1 MTSTAIRPFH
11 VDVPQAEL
19 DDLRDRLARTRWP
32 DDYEG
37 VGWDYGTDLA
47 TMKELTTYWRD
58 GYDWRRQEAYLNSF
72 PHYTAGLDG
81 EELTFIHVRGTGPD
95 PIPLLLLHG
104 WPDSVCR
111 YLKLI
116 PLLTD
121 PASHGGDPGICFDVV
136 VPWLIGRY
144 RGGSRAPRS
153 GLFRHIAEQLWTLMT
168 RELGYQRFGA
178 AGGDGGSVLAQLLG
192 VHHPDSVLGA
202 HLTDLGFTIAFA
214 QFPDLSEAEQ
224 RYFAE
229 LQGWSLQEGAYAM
242 VQGTKPQT
250 LAFGLSDSPVGFAAW
265 IIEKFCTWSDCDGRL
280 ENLYTKDE
288 LLTNVMLY
296 WLNGPPPGRSATARS
311 SPPPRWPPTSRSACR
326 VRWPCRPRTWG
337 RSCPGSWPSVTSPTC
352 AATPCCH
359 TAGTSRRWNIR
370 TSWRRTCGPSS
381 PTCRVAD
388 PAPRRATINR
398 AAATRRRRPRANR
411 AGGSEVGPQF
421 LTWHGGS
428 GFVLGSRFG
437 IGGGGSGPMH
447 SPGAVAWA
455 CGLMLPR
462 GSWAGELDWA
472 ASPNDAAALR
482 LVGAILAD
490 MRDEWQSGERHDLS
504 EGPWPNANQPGD
516 TGGIAAN
523 DSGE

>member
-1 MTSTAIRPFH
+1 MTSTAIRPFR

-37 VGWDYGTDLA
+37 VGWDYGADLA
-47 TMKELTTYWRD
+47 TMKELATYWRD

-72 PHYTAGLDG
+72 PHFTAELDG
-81 EELTFIHVRGTGPD
+81 EELTFLHVRGAGPD

-178 AGGDGGSVLAQLLG
+178 AGGDGGSVIAQLLG
-192 VHHPDSVLGA
+192 VHHPDSVLGV

-224 RYFAE
+224 RYFGE
-229 LQGWSLQEGAYAM
+229 LQSWSMQEGAYAM

-250 LAFGLSDSPVGFAAW
+250 LAFGLNDSPVGFAAW
-265 IIEKFCTWSDCDGRL
+265 IIEKFRTWSDCDGRL
-280 ENLYTKDE
+280 ENIYTKDE
-288 LLTNVMLY
+288 LLANVMLY
-296 WLNGPPPGRSATARS
+296 WLNGPTARS
-311 SPPPRWPPTSRSACR
+311 VSYREEF
-326 VRWPCRPRTWG
+326 
-337 RSCPGSWPSVTSPTC
+337 TSPSL
-352 AATPCCH
+352 APNQQVGVPSALAVPPKDL
-359 TAGTSRRWNIR
+359 
-370 TSWRRTCGPSS
+370 GPIM
-381 PTCRVAD
+381 PRELAERNLTDLCRYTLL
-388 PAPRRATINR
+388 P
-398 AAATRRRRPRANR
+398 
-411 AGGSEVGPQF
+411 
-421 LTWHGGS
+421 HGGH
-428 GFVLGSRFG
+428 FAAMEYPDV
-437 IGGGGSGPMH
+437 
-447 SPGAVAWA
+447 VAQDVRA
-455 CGLMLPR
+455 FFADLPR
-462 GSWAGELDWA
+462 G
-472 ASPNDAAALR
+472 
-482 LVGAILAD
+482 
-490 MRDEWQSGERHDLS
+490 
-504 EGPWPNANQPGD
+504 
-516 TGGIAAN
+516 
-523 DSGE
+523 

>member
-1 MTSTAIRPFH
+1 MTSTAIRPFR

-47 TMKELTTYWRD
+47 TMKELATYWRD

-72 PHYTAGLDG
+72 PHYTAELDS

-121 PASHGGDPGICFDVV
+121 PASHGGDPGICFEVV

-178 AGGDGGSVLAQLLG
+178 AGGDGGSVIAQLLG
-192 VHHPDSVLGA
+192 VHHPDSVLGV

-224 RYFAE
+224 RYFGE
-229 LQGWSLQEGAYAM
+229 LQGWSMQEGAYAM

-250 LAFGLSDSPVGFAAW
+250 LAFGLNDSPVGFAAW
-265 IIEKFCTWSDCDGRL
+265 IIEKFRTWSDCDGRL
-280 ENLYTKDE
+280 ENVYTKDE

-296 WLNGPPPGRSATARS
+296 WLTGPTARS
-311 SPPPRWPPTSRSACR
+311 VSYREEF
-326 VRWPCRPRTWG
+326 
-337 RSCPGSWPSVTSPTC
+337 TSPSLAPNQQVGVPSALAVPPKDLGPIMPRELAERNLTDL
-352 AATPCCH
+352 
-359 TAGTSRRWNIR
+359 RRY
-370 TSWRRTCGPSS
+370 TVLP
-381 PTCRVAD
+381 
-388 PAPRRATINR
+388 
-398 AAATRRRRPRANR
+398 
-411 AGGSEVGPQF
+411 
-421 LTWHGGS
+421 HGGH
-428 GFVLGSRFG
+428 FAAMEYPDV
-437 IGGGGSGPMH
+437 
-447 SPGAVAWA
+447 VAQDVRA
-455 CGLMLPR
+455 FFADLPR
-462 GSWAGELDWA
+462 G
-472 ASPNDAAALR
+472 
-482 LVGAILAD
+482 
-490 MRDEWQSGERHDLS
+490 
-504 EGPWPNANQPGD
+504 
-516 TGGIAAN
+516 
-523 DSGE
+523 

>member
-1 MTSTAIRPFH
+1 MTSTAIRPFR

-19 DDLRDRLARTRWP
+19 DDLQDRLARTRWP

-47 TMKELTTYWRD
+47 TMKELATYWCD

-72 PHYTAGLDG
+72 PHFTAELDG
-81 EELTFIHVRGTGPD
+81 ETMTFIHVRGTGPD

-153 GLFRHIAEQLWTLMT
+153 GLFRRIAEQLWTLMT

-178 AGGDGGSVLAQLLG
+178 AGGDGGSVIAQLLG
-192 VHHPDSVLGA
+192 VHHPDSVLGV

-224 RYFAE
+224 HYFGE
-229 LQGWSLQEGAYAM
+229 LQGWSMQEGAYAM

-250 LAFGLSDSPVGFAAW
+250 LAFGLNDSPVGFAAW
-265 IIEKFCTWSDCDGRL
+265 IIEKFRTWSDCDGRL
-280 ENLYTKDE
+280 ENVYTKDE

-296 WLNGPPPGRSATARS
+296 WLNGPTARS
-311 SPPPRWPPTSRSACR
+311 VSYREEF
-326 VRWPCRPRTWG
+326 
-337 RSCPGSWPSVTSPTC
+337 TSPSLAPNQQVGVPSALAVPPKDLGPIMPRELAERNLTDL
-352 AATPCCH
+352 
-359 TAGTSRRWNIR
+359 RRY
-370 TSWRRTCGPSS
+370 TVLP
-381 PTCRVAD
+381 
-388 PAPRRATINR
+388 
-398 AAATRRRRPRANR
+398 
-411 AGGSEVGPQF
+411 
-421 LTWHGGS
+421 HGGH
-428 GFVLGSRFG
+428 FAAMEYPDV
-437 IGGGGSGPMH
+437 
-447 SPGAVAWA
+447 VAQDVRA
-455 CGLMLPR
+455 FFADLPR
-462 GSWAGELDWA
+462 G
-472 ASPNDAAALR
+472 
-482 LVGAILAD
+482 
-490 MRDEWQSGERHDLS
+490 
-504 EGPWPNANQPGD
+504 
-516 TGGIAAN
+516 
-523 DSGE
+523 

>member
-1 MTSTAIRPFH
+1 MTSTAIRPFR

-19 DDLRDRLARTRWP
+19 DDLQDRLARTRWP

-47 TMKELTTYWRD
+47 TMKELATYWRD

-72 PHYTAGLDG
+72 PHFTTELDG
-81 EELTFIHVRGTGPD
+81 EELTFIHVRGTDPD

-178 AGGDGGSVLAQLLG
+178 AGGDGGSVIAQLLG
-192 VHHPDSVLGA
+192 VHHPDSVLGV

-229 LQGWSLQEGAYAM
+229 LQGWSMQEGAYAM
-242 VQGTKPQT
+242 VQGTRPQT
-250 LAFGLSDSPVGFAAW
+250 LAFGLNDSPVGFAAW
-265 IIEKFCTWSDCDGRL
+265 IIEKFRTWSDCDGRL
-280 ENLYTKDE
+280 ENVYTKDE
-288 LLTNVMLY
+288 LLTNIMLY
-296 WLNGPPPGRSATARS
+296 WLNGPTARS
-311 SPPPRWPPTSRSACR
+311 VSYREEF
-326 VRWPCRPRTWG
+326 
-337 RSCPGSWPSVTSPTC
+337 TSPSLAPNQQVGVPSALAVPPKDLGPIMPRELAERNLTDL
-352 AATPCCH
+352 
-359 TAGTSRRWNIR
+359 RRYIVL
-370 TSWRRTCGPSS
+370 P
-381 PTCRVAD
+381 
-388 PAPRRATINR
+388 
-398 AAATRRRRPRANR
+398 
-411 AGGSEVGPQF
+411 
-421 LTWHGGS
+421 HGGH
-428 GFVLGSRFG
+428 FAAMEYPDV
-437 IGGGGSGPMH
+437 
-447 SPGAVAWA
+447 VAQDVRA
-455 CGLMLPR
+455 FFADLPR
-462 GSWAGELDWA
+462 G
-472 ASPNDAAALR
+472 
-482 LVGAILAD
+482 
-490 MRDEWQSGERHDLS
+490 
-504 EGPWPNANQPGD
+504 
-516 TGGIAAN
+516 
-523 DSGE
+523 

>member
-1 MTSTAIRPFH
+1 MTSTAIRPFR

-19 DDLRDRLARTRWP
+19 DDLQDRLARTRWP

-47 TMKELTTYWRD
+47 TMKELATYWRD

-72 PHYTAGLDG
+72 PHYTAELDG

-121 PASHGGDPGICFDVV
+121 PASHGGDPGICFDVA

-178 AGGDGGSVLAQLLG
+178 AGGDGGSVIAQLLG
-192 VHHPDSVLGA
+192 VHHPDSVLGV

-229 LQGWSLQEGAYAM
+229 LQGWSMHEGAYAM

-250 LAFGLSDSPVGFAAW
+250 LAFGLNDSPVGFAAW
-265 IIEKFCTWSDCDGRL
+265 IIEKFRTWSDCDGRL
-280 ENLYTKDE
+280 ENVYTKDE

-296 WLNGPPPGRSATARS
+296 WLNGPTARS
-311 SPPPRWPPTSRSACR
+311 VSYREEF
-326 VRWPCRPRTWG
+326 
-337 RSCPGSWPSVTSPTC
+337 TSPSLAPNQQVGVPSALAVPPKDLGPIMPRELAERNLTDL
-352 AATPCCH
+352 
-359 TAGTSRRWNIR
+359 RRY
-370 TSWRRTCGPSS
+370 TVLP
-381 PTCRVAD
+381 
-388 PAPRRATINR
+388 
-398 AAATRRRRPRANR
+398 
-411 AGGSEVGPQF
+411 
-421 LTWHGGS
+421 HGGHFAAMEYPDVVAQDVRAF
-428 GFVLGSRFG
+428 FVD
-437 IGGGGSGPMH
+437 
-447 SPGAVAWA
+447 
-455 CGLMLPR
+455 LPR
-462 GSWAGELDWA
+462 G
-472 ASPNDAAALR
+472 
-482 LVGAILAD
+482 
-490 MRDEWQSGERHDLS
+490 
-504 EGPWPNANQPGD
+504 
-516 TGGIAAN
+516 
-523 DSGE
+523 

>member
-1 MTSTAIRPFH
+1 MTSTAIRPFR

-19 DDLRDRLARTRWP
+19 DDLQDRLARTRWP

-47 TMKELTTYWRD
+47 TMKELATYWRD

-72 PHYTAGLDG
+72 PHFTTELDG
-81 EELTFIHVRGTGPD
+81 EELTFIHVRGTNPE

-121 PASHGGDPGICFDVV
+121 PASHGGDPGICFEVV

-178 AGGDGGSVLAQLLG
+178 AGGDGGSVIAQLLG
-192 VHHPDSVLGA
+192 VHHPDSVLGV

-224 RYFAE
+224 RYFGE
-229 LQGWSLQEGAYAM
+229 LQGWSMQEGAYAM

-250 LAFGLSDSPVGFAAW
+250 LAFGLNDSPVGFAAW
-265 IIEKFCTWSDCDGRL
+265 IIEKFRTWSDCDGRL
-280 ENLYTKDE
+280 ENVYTKDE

-296 WLNGPPPGRSATARS
+296 WLNGPTARS
-311 SPPPRWPPTSRSACR
+311 VSYREEF
-326 VRWPCRPRTWG
+326 
-337 RSCPGSWPSVTSPTC
+337 TSPSLAPNQQVAVPSALAVPPKDLGPIMPRELAERNLTNL
-352 AATPCCH
+352 
-359 TAGTSRRWNIR
+359 RRY
-370 TSWRRTCGPSS
+370 TVLS
-381 PTCRVAD
+381 
-388 PAPRRATINR
+388 
-398 AAATRRRRPRANR
+398 
-411 AGGSEVGPQF
+411 
-421 LTWHGGS
+421 HGGH
-428 GFVLGSRFG
+428 FAAMEYPDV
-437 IGGGGSGPMH
+437 
-447 SPGAVAWA
+447 VAQDVRA
-455 CGLMLPR
+455 FFTDLPH
-462 GSWAGELDWA
+462 G
-472 ASPNDAAALR
+472 
-482 LVGAILAD
+482 
-490 MRDEWQSGERHDLS
+490 
-504 EGPWPNANQPGD
+504 
-516 TGGIAAN
+516 
-523 DSGE
+523 

>member
-1 MTSTAIRPFH
+1 MTSTAIRPFR

-37 VGWDYGTDLA
+37 VSWDYGTDLA

-72 PHYTAGLDG
+72 PHYTAELNG

-178 AGGDGGSVLAQLLG
+178 AGGDGGSVLAQLVG
-192 VHHPDSVLGA
+192 VHHPDSVLGV

-224 RYFAE
+224 RYLGE
-229 LQGWSLQEGAYAM
+229 LQGWSMQEGAYAM

-250 LAFGLSDSPVGFAAW
+250 LAFGLNDSPVGFAAW
-265 IIEKFCTWSDCDGRL
+265 IIEKFRTWSDCDGRL
-280 ENLYTKDE
+280 ENVYTKDE

-296 WLNGPPPGRSATARS
+296 WLNGPTARS
-311 SPPPRWPPTSRSACR
+311 VSYREEFTAPSLAPNQQVGVPSALAVPPKDLGPIMPRELAERNLTNL
-326 VRWPCRPRTWG
+326 
-337 RSCPGSWPSVTSPTC
+337 
-352 AATPCCH
+352 
-359 TAGTSRRWNIR
+359 RRY
-370 TSWRRTCGPSS
+370 TVLP
-381 PTCRVAD
+381 
-388 PAPRRATINR
+388 
-398 AAATRRRRPRANR
+398 
-411 AGGSEVGPQF
+411 
-421 LTWHGGS
+421 HGGH
-428 GFVLGSRFG
+428 FAAMEYPDV
-437 IGGGGSGPMH
+437 
-447 SPGAVAWA
+447 VAQDVRA
-455 CGLMLPR
+455 FFADLPR
-462 GSWAGELDWA
+462 G
-472 ASPNDAAALR
+472 
-482 LVGAILAD
+482 
-490 MRDEWQSGERHDLS
+490 
-504 EGPWPNANQPGD
+504 
-516 TGGIAAN
+516 
-523 DSGE
+523 

>member
-1 MTSTAIRPFH
+1 MTSTALRPFR

-47 TMKELTTYWRD
+47 TMKELATYWRD

-72 PHYTAGLDG
+72 PHFTAELDG

-178 AGGDGGSVLAQLLG
+178 AGGDGGSVIAQLLG
-192 VHHPDSVLGA
+192 VHHPDSVLGV
-202 HLTDLGFTIAFA
+202 HLTDLGFMISFA
-214 QFPDLSEAEQ
+214 RFPDLSEAEQ
-224 RYFAE
+224 RYFGE
-229 LQGWSLQEGAYAM
+229 LQGWSMQEGAYAM

-250 LAFGLSDSPVGFAAW
+250 LAFGLNDSPVGFAAW
-265 IIEKFCTWSDCDGRL
+265 IIEKFRTWSDCDGRL
-280 ENLYTKDE
+280 ENVYTKDE

-296 WLNGPPPGRSATARS
+296 WLNGPTARS
-311 SPPPRWPPTSRSACR
+311 VSYREEF
-326 VRWPCRPRTWG
+326 
-337 RSCPGSWPSVTSPTC
+337 TSPSLAPNQQVGVPSALAVPPKDLGPTMPREL
-352 AATPCCH
+352 AERNLTDL
-359 TAGTSRRWNIR
+359 RRY
-370 TSWRRTCGPSS
+370 TVLP
-381 PTCRVAD
+381 
-388 PAPRRATINR
+388 
-398 AAATRRRRPRANR
+398 
-411 AGGSEVGPQF
+411 
-421 LTWHGGS
+421 HGGH
-428 GFVLGSRFG
+428 FAAMEYPDV
-437 IGGGGSGPMH
+437 
-447 SPGAVAWA
+447 VARDVRA
-455 CGLMLPR
+455 FFADLPH
-462 GSWAGELDWA
+462 G
-472 ASPNDAAALR
+472 
-482 LVGAILAD
+482 
-490 MRDEWQSGERHDLS
+490 
-504 EGPWPNANQPGD
+504 
-516 TGGIAAN
+516 
-523 DSGE
+523 

>member
-1 MTSTAIRPFH
+1 MTSTAIRPFR

-19 DDLRDRLARTRWP
+19 DDLQDRLARTRWP

-47 TMKELTTYWRD
+47 TMKELATYWRD

-72 PHYTAGLDG
+72 PHYTAELDG

-121 PASHGGDPGICFDVV
+121 PASHGGDPGICFDVA

-178 AGGDGGSVLAQLLG
+178 AGGDGGSVIAQLLG
-192 VHHPDSVLGA
+192 AHHPDSVLGV

-224 RYFAE
+224 RYFGE
-229 LQGWSLQEGAYAM
+229 LQGWSMQEGAYAM

-250 LAFGLSDSPVGFAAW
+250 LAFGLNDSPVGFAAW
-265 IIEKFCTWSDCDGRL
+265 IIEKFRTWSDCDGRL
-280 ENLYTKDE
+280 ENVYTNDE
-288 LLTNVMLY
+288 LVTNVMLY
-296 WLNGPPPGRSATARS
+296 WLNGPTARS
-311 SPPPRWPPTSRSACR
+311 VSYREEF
-326 VRWPCRPRTWG
+326 
-337 RSCPGSWPSVTSPTC
+337 TSPSLAPNQQVGVPSALAVPPKDLGPIMPRELAERNLTDL
-352 AATPCCH
+352 
-359 TAGTSRRWNIR
+359 RRY
-370 TSWRRTCGPSS
+370 TVLP
-381 PTCRVAD
+381 
-388 PAPRRATINR
+388 
-398 AAATRRRRPRANR
+398 
-411 AGGSEVGPQF
+411 
-421 LTWHGGS
+421 HGGH
-428 GFVLGSRFG
+428 FAAMEYPDV
-437 IGGGGSGPMH
+437 
-447 SPGAVAWA
+447 VAQDVRA
-455 CGLMLPR
+455 FFADLPR
-462 GSWAGELDWA
+462 G
-472 ASPNDAAALR
+472 
-482 LVGAILAD
+482 
-490 MRDEWQSGERHDLS
+490 
-504 EGPWPNANQPGD
+504 
-516 TGGIAAN
+516 
-523 DSGE
+523 

>member
-1 MTSTAIRPFH
+1 MTSTAIRPFR

-37 VGWDYGTDLA
+37 VGWDYGADLA
-47 TMKELTTYWRD
+47 TMKELATYWRD

-72 PHYTAGLDG
+72 PHFTAELDG
-81 EELTFIHVRGTGPD
+81 EELTFLHVRGAGPD

-153 GLFRHIAEQLWTLMT
+153 GLFRHTAEQLWTLMT

-178 AGGDGGSVLAQLLG
+178 AGGDGGSVIAQLLG
-192 VHHPDSVLGA
+192 VHHPDSVLGV

-224 RYFAE
+224 RYFGE
-229 LQGWSLQEGAYAM
+229 LQSWSMQEGAYAM

-250 LAFGLSDSPVGFAAW
+250 LAFGLNDSPVGFAAW
-265 IIEKFCTWSDCDGRL
+265 IIEKFRTWSDCDGRL
-280 ENLYTKDE
+280 ENIYTKDE

-296 WLNGPPPGRSATARS
+296 WLNGPTARS
-311 SPPPRWPPTSRSACR
+311 VSYREEF
-326 VRWPCRPRTWG
+326 
-337 RSCPGSWPSVTSPTC
+337 TSPSLAPNQQVGVPSALAVPPKDLGPIMPRELAERNLTDL
-352 AATPCCH
+352 
-359 TAGTSRRWNIR
+359 RRY
-370 TSWRRTCGPSS
+370 TVLP
-381 PTCRVAD
+381 
-388 PAPRRATINR
+388 
-398 AAATRRRRPRANR
+398 
-411 AGGSEVGPQF
+411 
-421 LTWHGGS
+421 HGGH
-428 GFVLGSRFG
+428 FAAMEYPDV
-437 IGGGGSGPMH
+437 
-447 SPGAVAWA
+447 VAQDVRA
-455 CGLMLPR
+455 FFADLPR
-462 GSWAGELDWA
+462 G
-472 ASPNDAAALR
+472 
-482 LVGAILAD
+482 
-490 MRDEWQSGERHDLS
+490 
-504 EGPWPNANQPGD
+504 
-516 TGGIAAN
+516 
-523 DSGE
+523 

>member
-1 MTSTAIRPFH
+1 MTSTAIRPFR

-19 DDLRDRLARTRWP
+19 DDLQDRLARTRWP

-37 VGWDYGTDLA
+37 VGWDYGADLA
-47 TMKELTTYWRD
+47 TMKELATYWRD

-72 PHYTAGLDG
+72 PHFTTELDG

-178 AGGDGGSVLAQLLG
+178 AGGDGGSVIAQLLG
-192 VHHPDSVLGA
+192 VHHPDSVLGV

-229 LQGWSLQEGAYAM
+229 LQGWSMQEGAYAM

-250 LAFGLSDSPVGFAAW
+250 LAFGLNDSPVGFAAW
-265 IIEKFCTWSDCDGRL
+265 IIEKFRTWSDCDGRL
-280 ENLYTKDE
+280 ENVYTKDE
-288 LLTNVMLY
+288 LLTNIMLY
-296 WLNGPPPGRSATARS
+296 WLNGPTARS
-311 SPPPRWPPTSRSACR
+311 VSYREEF
-326 VRWPCRPRTWG
+326 
-337 RSCPGSWPSVTSPTC
+337 TSPSLAPNQQVGVPSALAVPPKDLGPIMPRELAERNLTDL
-352 AATPCCH
+352 
-359 TAGTSRRWNIR
+359 RRY
-370 TSWRRTCGPSS
+370 TVLP
-381 PTCRVAD
+381 
-388 PAPRRATINR
+388 
-398 AAATRRRRPRANR
+398 
-411 AGGSEVGPQF
+411 
-421 LTWHGGS
+421 HGGH
-428 GFVLGSRFG
+428 FAAMEYPDV
-437 IGGGGSGPMH
+437 
-447 SPGAVAWA
+447 VAQDVRA
-455 CGLMLPR
+455 SFADLPR
-462 GSWAGELDWA
+462 G
-472 ASPNDAAALR
+472 
-482 LVGAILAD
+482 
-490 MRDEWQSGERHDLS
+490 
-504 EGPWPNANQPGD
+504 
-516 TGGIAAN
+516 
-523 DSGE
+523 

>member
-1 MTSTAIRPFH
+1 MTSTAIRPFR

-19 DDLRDRLARTRWP
+19 DDLQDRLARTRWP

-47 TMKELTTYWRD
+47 TMKELATYWRD

-72 PHYTAGLDG
+72 PQYTAELDG

-178 AGGDGGSVLAQLLG
+178 AGGDGGSVIAQLLG
-192 VHHPDSVLGA
+192 VHHPDSVLGV

-224 RYFAE
+224 RYFGE
-229 LQGWSLQEGAYAM
+229 LQGWSMQEGAYAM

-250 LAFGLSDSPVGFAAW
+250 LAFGLNDSPVGFAAW
-265 IIEKFCTWSDCDGRL
+265 IIEKFRTWSDCDGRL
-280 ENLYTKDE
+280 ENVYTKDE

-296 WLNGPPPGRSATARS
+296 WLNGPTARS
-311 SPPPRWPPTSRSACR
+311 VSYREEFISPSLAPNQQVGVPSALAVPPKDLGPIM
-326 VRWPCRPRTWG
+326 PRELAERNLTDL
-337 RSCPGSWPSVTSPTC
+337 
-352 AATPCCH
+352 
-359 TAGTSRRWNIR
+359 RRY
-370 TSWRRTCGPSS
+370 TVLP
-381 PTCRVAD
+381 
-388 PAPRRATINR
+388 
-398 AAATRRRRPRANR
+398 
-411 AGGSEVGPQF
+411 
-421 LTWHGGS
+421 HGGH
-428 GFVLGSRFG
+428 FAAMEYPDV
-437 IGGGGSGPMH
+437 
-447 SPGAVAWA
+447 VAQDVRA
-455 CGLMLPR
+455 FFADLPR
-462 GSWAGELDWA
+462 G
-472 ASPNDAAALR
+472 
-482 LVGAILAD
+482 
-490 MRDEWQSGERHDLS
+490 
-504 EGPWPNANQPGD
+504 
-516 TGGIAAN
+516 
-523 DSGE
+523 

>member
-1 MTSTAIRPFH
+1 MTSTAIRPFR

-19 DDLRDRLARTRWP
+19 DDLQDRLARTRWP

-47 TMKELTTYWRD
+47 TMKELATYWRD

-72 PHYTAGLDG
+72 PHYTAELDG

-178 AGGDGGSVLAQLLG
+178 AGGDGGSVIAQLLG
-192 VHHPDSVLGA
+192 VHHPDSVLGV

-224 RYFAE
+224 RYFGE
-229 LQGWSLQEGAYAM
+229 LQGWSMQEGAYAM

-250 LAFGLSDSPVGFAAW
+250 LAFGLNDSPVGFAAW
-265 IIEKFCTWSDCDGRL
+265 IIEKFRTWSDCDGRL
-280 ENLYTKDE
+280 ENVYTKDE

-296 WLNGPPPGRSATARS
+296 WLNGPTARS
-311 SPPPRWPPTSRSACR
+311 VSYREEF
-326 VRWPCRPRTWG
+326 
-337 RSCPGSWPSVTSPTC
+337 TSPSLAPNQQVGVPSALAVPPKDLGPIMPRELAERNLTDL
-352 AATPCCH
+352 
-359 TAGTSRRWNIR
+359 RRY
-370 TSWRRTCGPSS
+370 TVLP
-381 PTCRVAD
+381 
-388 PAPRRATINR
+388 
-398 AAATRRRRPRANR
+398 
-411 AGGSEVGPQF
+411 
-421 LTWHGGS
+421 HGGH
-428 GFVLGSRFG
+428 FAAMEYPDV
-437 IGGGGSGPMH
+437 
-447 SPGAVAWA
+447 VAQDVRA
-455 CGLMLPR
+455 FFANLPR
-462 GSWAGELDWA
+462 G
-472 ASPNDAAALR
+472 
-482 LVGAILAD
+482 
-490 MRDEWQSGERHDLS
+490 
-504 EGPWPNANQPGD
+504 
-516 TGGIAAN
+516 
-523 DSGE
+523 

>member
-1 MTSTAIRPFH
+1 MTSTALRPFR

-47 TMKELTTYWRD
+47 TMKELATYWRD

-72 PHYTAGLDG
+72 PHFTAELNG

-178 AGGDGGSVLAQLLG
+178 AGGDGGSVIAQLLG
-192 VHHPDSVLGA
+192 VHHPDSVLGV
-202 HLTDLGFTIAFA
+202 HLTDLGFMISFA

-224 RYFAE
+224 RYFGE
-229 LQGWSLQEGAYAM
+229 LQGWSMQEGAYAM

-250 LAFGLSDSPVGFAAW
+250 LAFGLNDSPVGFAAW
-265 IIEKFCTWSDCDGRL
+265 IIEKFRTWSDCDGRL
-280 ENLYTKDE
+280 ENVYTKDE

-296 WLNGPPPGRSATARS
+296 WLNGPTARS
-311 SPPPRWPPTSRSACR
+311 VSYREEF
-326 VRWPCRPRTWG
+326 
-337 RSCPGSWPSVTSPTC
+337 TSPSLAPNQQVGVPSALAVPPKDLGPTMPREL
-352 AATPCCH
+352 AERNLTDL
-359 TAGTSRRWNIR
+359 RRY
-370 TSWRRTCGPSS
+370 TVLP
-381 PTCRVAD
+381 
-388 PAPRRATINR
+388 
-398 AAATRRRRPRANR
+398 
-411 AGGSEVGPQF
+411 
-421 LTWHGGS
+421 HGGH
-428 GFVLGSRFG
+428 FAAMEYPDV
-437 IGGGGSGPMH
+437 
-447 SPGAVAWA
+447 VARDVRA
-455 CGLMLPR
+455 FFADLPH
-462 GSWAGELDWA
+462 G
-472 ASPNDAAALR
+472 
-482 LVGAILAD
+482 
-490 MRDEWQSGERHDLS
+490 
-504 EGPWPNANQPGD
+504 
-516 TGGIAAN
+516 
-523 DSGE
+523 

>member
-1 MTSTAIRPFH
+1 MTSTAIRPFR

-47 TMKELTTYWRD
+47 TMKELATYWRD

-72 PHYTAGLDG
+72 PHYTAELDG

-121 PASHGGDPGICFDVV
+121 PASHGGDPDICFDVV

-168 RELGYQRFGA
+168 RELGYQRFSA
-178 AGGDGGSVLAQLLG
+178 AGGDGGSVIAQLLG
-192 VHHPDSVLGA
+192 VHHPDSVLGV

-224 RYFAE
+224 RYFGE
-229 LQGWSLQEGAYAM
+229 LQGWSMQEGAYAM

-250 LAFGLSDSPVGFAAW
+250 LAFGLNDSPVGFAAW
-265 IIEKFCTWSDCDGRL
+265 IIEKFRTWSDCDGRL
-280 ENLYTKDE
+280 ENVYTKDE

-296 WLNGPPPGRSATARS
+296 WLNGPTARS
-311 SPPPRWPPTSRSACR
+311 VSYREEF
-326 VRWPCRPRTWG
+326 
-337 RSCPGSWPSVTSPTC
+337 TSPSLAPNQQVGVPSALAVPPKDLGPIMPRELAERNLTDL
-352 AATPCCH
+352 
-359 TAGTSRRWNIR
+359 RRY
-370 TSWRRTCGPSS
+370 TVLP
-381 PTCRVAD
+381 
-388 PAPRRATINR
+388 
-398 AAATRRRRPRANR
+398 
-411 AGGSEVGPQF
+411 
-421 LTWHGGS
+421 HGGH
-428 GFVLGSRFG
+428 FAAMEYPDV
-437 IGGGGSGPMH
+437 
-447 SPGAVAWA
+447 VAQDVRA
-455 CGLMLPR
+455 FFADLPR
-462 GSWAGELDWA
+462 G
-472 ASPNDAAALR
+472 
-482 LVGAILAD
+482 
-490 MRDEWQSGERHDLS
+490 
-504 EGPWPNANQPGD
+504 
-516 TGGIAAN
+516 
-523 DSGE
+523 

>member
-1 MTSTAIRPFH
+1 MTSTAIRPFR

-37 VGWDYGTDLA
+37 VGWDYGTDLT
-47 TMKELTTYWRD
+47 TMKELATYWRD

-72 PHYTAGLDG
+72 PHFTAELDG
-81 EELTFIHVRGTGPD
+81 EELTFLHVRGTGPD

-178 AGGDGGSVLAQLLG
+178 AGGDGGSVIAQLLG
-192 VHHPDSVLGA
+192 VHHPDSVLGV

-229 LQGWSLQEGAYAM
+229 LQGWSMQEGAYAM

-250 LAFGLSDSPVGFAAW
+250 LAFGLNDSPVGFAAW
-265 IIEKFCTWSDCDGRL
+265 IIEKFRTWSDCDGRL
-280 ENLYTKDE
+280 ENVYTKDE
-288 LLTNVMLY
+288 LLTNIMLY
-296 WLNGPPPGRSATARS
+296 WLNGPTARS
-311 SPPPRWPPTSRSACR
+311 VSYREEF
-326 VRWPCRPRTWG
+326 
-337 RSCPGSWPSVTSPTC
+337 TSPSLAPNQQVGVPSALAVPPKDLGPIMPRELAERNLTDL
-352 AATPCCH
+352 
-359 TAGTSRRWNIR
+359 RRY
-370 TSWRRTCGPSS
+370 TVLP
-381 PTCRVAD
+381 
-388 PAPRRATINR
+388 
-398 AAATRRRRPRANR
+398 
-411 AGGSEVGPQF
+411 
-421 LTWHGGS
+421 HGGH
-428 GFVLGSRFG
+428 FAAMEYPD
-437 IGGGGSGPMH
+437 I
-447 SPGAVAWA
+447 VAQDVQA
-455 CGLMLPR
+455 FFAGLPR
-462 GSWAGELDWA
+462 G
-472 ASPNDAAALR
+472 
-482 LVGAILAD
+482 
-490 MRDEWQSGERHDLS
+490 
-504 EGPWPNANQPGD
+504 
-516 TGGIAAN
+516 
-523 DSGE
+523 

>member
-1 MTSTAIRPFH
+1 MTSTAIRPFR

-19 DDLRDRLARTRWP
+19 DDLQDRLARTRWP

-47 TMKELTTYWRD
+47 TMKELATYWRD

-72 PHYTAGLDG
+72 PQYTAELDG

-178 AGGDGGSVLAQLLG
+178 AGGDGGSVIAQLLG
-192 VHHPDSVLGA
+192 VHHPDSVLGV

-224 RYFAE
+224 RYFGE
-229 LQGWSLQEGAYAM
+229 LQGWSMQEGAYAM

-250 LAFGLSDSPVGFAAW
+250 LAFGLNDSPVGFAAW
-265 IIEKFCTWSDCDGRL
+265 IIEKFRTWSDCDGRL
-280 ENLYTKDE
+280 ENVYTKDE

-296 WLNGPPPGRSATARS
+296 WLNGPTARS
-311 SPPPRWPPTSRSACR
+311 VSYREEF
-326 VRWPCRPRTWG
+326 
-337 RSCPGSWPSVTSPTC
+337 TSPSLAPNQQVAVPSALAVPPKDLGPIMPRELAERNLTDL
-352 AATPCCH
+352 
-359 TAGTSRRWNIR
+359 RRY
-370 TSWRRTCGPSS
+370 TVLP
-381 PTCRVAD
+381 
-388 PAPRRATINR
+388 
-398 AAATRRRRPRANR
+398 
-411 AGGSEVGPQF
+411 
-421 LTWHGGS
+421 HGGH
-428 GFVLGSRFG
+428 FAAMEYPDV
-437 IGGGGSGPMH
+437 
-447 SPGAVAWA
+447 VAQDVRA
-455 CGLMLPR
+455 FFADLPR
-462 GSWAGELDWA
+462 G
-472 ASPNDAAALR
+472 
-482 LVGAILAD
+482 
-490 MRDEWQSGERHDLS
+490 
-504 EGPWPNANQPGD
+504 
-516 TGGIAAN
+516 
-523 DSGE
+523 

>member
-1 MTSTAIRPFH
+1 MTSTAIRPFR

-19 DDLRDRLARTRWP
+19 DDLQDRLARTRWP

-47 TMKELTTYWRD
+47 TMKELATYWRD

-72 PHYTAGLDG
+72 PHFTAELDG

-121 PASHGGDPGICFDVV
+121 PASHGGDPGICFDVA

-178 AGGDGGSVLAQLLG
+178 AGGDGGSVIAQLLG
-192 VHHPDSVLGA
+192 VHHPDSVLGV

-224 RYFAE
+224 RYFGE
-229 LQGWSLQEGAYAM
+229 LQGWSMQEGAYAM

-250 LAFGLSDSPVGFAAW
+250 LAFGLNDSPVGFAAW
-265 IIEKFCTWSDCDGRL
+265 IIEKFRTWSDCDGRL
-280 ENLYTKDE
+280 ENVYTKDE

-296 WLNGPPPGRSATARS
+296 WLNGPTARS
-311 SPPPRWPPTSRSACR
+311 VSYREEF
-326 VRWPCRPRTWG
+326 
-337 RSCPGSWPSVTSPTC
+337 TSPSLAPNQQVGVPSALAVPPKDLGPIMPRELAERNLTDL
-352 AATPCCH
+352 
-359 TAGTSRRWNIR
+359 RRY
-370 TSWRRTCGPSS
+370 TVLP
-381 PTCRVAD
+381 
-388 PAPRRATINR
+388 
-398 AAATRRRRPRANR
+398 
-411 AGGSEVGPQF
+411 
-421 LTWHGGS
+421 HGGH
-428 GFVLGSRFG
+428 FAAMEYPDV
-437 IGGGGSGPMH
+437 
-447 SPGAVAWA
+447 VAQDVRA
-455 CGLMLPR
+455 FFADLPR
-462 GSWAGELDWA
+462 G
-472 ASPNDAAALR
+472 
-482 LVGAILAD
+482 
-490 MRDEWQSGERHDLS
+490 
-504 EGPWPNANQPGD
+504 
-516 TGGIAAN
+516 
-523 DSGE
+523 

>member
-1 MTSTAIRPFH
+1 MTSTTIRPFR

-19 DDLRDRLARTRWP
+19 DDLQDRLARTRWP

-47 TMKELTTYWRD
+47 TMKELATYWRD
-58 GYDWRRQEAYLNSF
+58 GYDWRQQEAYLNSF
-72 PHYTAGLDG
+72 PHFTTELDG
-81 EELTFIHVRGTGPD
+81 EELTFIHVRGTDPD

-136 VPWLIGRY
+136 VPWLIGGY

-178 AGGDGGSVLAQLLG
+178 AGGDGGSVIAQLLG
-192 VHHPDSVLGA
+192 VHHPDSVLGV

-229 LQGWSLQEGAYAM
+229 LQGWSMQEGAYAM

-250 LAFGLSDSPVGFAAW
+250 LAFGLNDSPVGFAAW
-265 IIEKFCTWSDCDGRL
+265 IIEKFRTWSDCDGRL
-280 ENLYTKDE
+280 ENVYTKDE

-296 WLNGPPPGRSATARS
+296 WLNGPTARS
-311 SPPPRWPPTSRSACR
+311 VSYREEF
-326 VRWPCRPRTWG
+326 
-337 RSCPGSWPSVTSPTC
+337 TSPSLAPNQQVGVPSALAVPPKDLGPIMPRELAERNLTDL
-352 AATPCCH
+352 
-359 TAGTSRRWNIR
+359 RRY
-370 TSWRRTCGPSS
+370 TVLP
-381 PTCRVAD
+381 
-388 PAPRRATINR
+388 
-398 AAATRRRRPRANR
+398 
-411 AGGSEVGPQF
+411 
-421 LTWHGGS
+421 HGGH
-428 GFVLGSRFG
+428 FAAMEYPDV
-437 IGGGGSGPMH
+437 
-447 SPGAVAWA
+447 VAQDVRA
-455 CGLMLPR
+455 FFADLPR
-462 GSWAGELDWA
+462 G
-472 ASPNDAAALR
+472 
-482 LVGAILAD
+482 
-490 MRDEWQSGERHDLS
+490 
-504 EGPWPNANQPGD
+504 
-516 TGGIAAN
+516 
-523 DSGE
+523 

>member
-1 MTSTAIRPFH
+1 MTSTAIRPFR

-19 DDLRDRLARTRWP
+19 DDLQDRLARTRWP

-47 TMKELTTYWRD
+47 TMKELATYWRD
-58 GYDWRRQEAYLNSF
+58 GYDWRQQEAYLNSF
-72 PHYTAGLDG
+72 PHFTTELDG

-121 PASHGGDPGICFDVV
+121 PDSHGGDPGICFDVA

-178 AGGDGGSVLAQLLG
+178 AGGDGGSVIAQLLG
-192 VHHPDSVLGA
+192 VHHPDSVLGV

-224 RYFAE
+224 RYFGE
-229 LQGWSLQEGAYAM
+229 LQGWSMQEGAYAM

-250 LAFGLSDSPVGFAAW
+250 LAFGLNDSPVGFAAW
-265 IIEKFCTWSDCDGRL
+265 IIEKFRTWSDCDGRL
-280 ENLYTKDE
+280 ENVYTKDE

-296 WLNGPPPGRSATARS
+296 WLNGPTARS
-311 SPPPRWPPTSRSACR
+311 VSYREEF
-326 VRWPCRPRTWG
+326 
-337 RSCPGSWPSVTSPTC
+337 TSPSLAPNQQVGVPSALAVPPKDLGPIMPRELAERNLTDL
-352 AATPCCH
+352 
-359 TAGTSRRWNIR
+359 RRY
-370 TSWRRTCGPSS
+370 TVLP
-381 PTCRVAD
+381 
-388 PAPRRATINR
+388 
-398 AAATRRRRPRANR
+398 
-411 AGGSEVGPQF
+411 
-421 LTWHGGS
+421 HGGH
-428 GFVLGSRFG
+428 FAAMEYPDV
-437 IGGGGSGPMH
+437 
-447 SPGAVAWA
+447 VAQDVRA
-455 CGLMLPR
+455 FFADLPR
-462 GSWAGELDWA
+462 G
-472 ASPNDAAALR
+472 
-482 LVGAILAD
+482 
-490 MRDEWQSGERHDLS
+490 
-504 EGPWPNANQPGD
+504 
-516 TGGIAAN
+516 
-523 DSGE
+523 

>member
-1 MTSTAIRPFH
+1 MTSTAIRPFR
-11 VDVPQAEL
+11 VDVPQADL

-37 VGWDYGTDLA
+37 VGWDYGADLA
-47 TMKELTTYWRD
+47 TMKELATYWRD

-72 PHYTAGLDG
+72 PHFTAELDG
-81 EELTFIHVRGTGPD
+81 EELTFLHVRGTGPD

-178 AGGDGGSVLAQLLG
+178 AGGDGGSVIAQLLG
-192 VHHPDSVLGA
+192 VHHPDSVLGV

-224 RYFAE
+224 RYFGE
-229 LQGWSLQEGAYAM
+229 LQSWSMQEGAYAM

-250 LAFGLSDSPVGFAAW
+250 LAFGLNDSPVGFAAW
-265 IIEKFCTWSDCDGRL
+265 IIEKFRTWSDCDGRL
-280 ENLYTKDE
+280 ENIYTKDE

-296 WLNGPPPGRSATARS
+296 WLNGPTARS
-311 SPPPRWPPTSRSACR
+311 VSYREEF
-326 VRWPCRPRTWG
+326 
-337 RSCPGSWPSVTSPTC
+337 TSPSLAPNQQVGVPSALAVPPKDLGPIMPRELAERNLTDL
-352 AATPCCH
+352 
-359 TAGTSRRWNIR
+359 RRY
-370 TSWRRTCGPSS
+370 TVLP
-381 PTCRVAD
+381 
-388 PAPRRATINR
+388 
-398 AAATRRRRPRANR
+398 
-411 AGGSEVGPQF
+411 
-421 LTWHGGS
+421 HGGH
-428 GFVLGSRFG
+428 FAAMEYPDV
-437 IGGGGSGPMH
+437 
-447 SPGAVAWA
+447 VAEDVRA
-455 CGLMLPR
+455 LFADLPR
-462 GSWAGELDWA
+462 G
-472 ASPNDAAALR
+472 
-482 LVGAILAD
+482 
-490 MRDEWQSGERHDLS
+490 
-504 EGPWPNANQPGD
+504 
-516 TGGIAAN
+516 
-523 DSGE
+523 

>member
-1 MTSTAIRPFH
+1 MTSTAIRPFR

-47 TMKELTTYWRD
+47 TMKELATYWRD

-72 PHYTAGLDG
+72 PHFTAELDG

-121 PASHGGDPGICFDVV
+121 PASHGGDPGICFDVA

-178 AGGDGGSVLAQLLG
+178 AGGDGGSVIAQLLG
-192 VHHPDSVLGA
+192 VHHPDSVLGV

-229 LQGWSLQEGAYAM
+229 LQGWSMQEGAYAM

-250 LAFGLSDSPVGFAAW
+250 LALGLNDSPVGFAAW
-265 IIEKFCTWSDCDGRL
+265 IIEKFRTWSDCDGRL
-280 ENLYTKDE
+280 ENVYTKDE

-296 WLNGPPPGRSATARS
+296 WLNGPTARS
-311 SPPPRWPPTSRSACR
+311 VSYREEF
-326 VRWPCRPRTWG
+326 
-337 RSCPGSWPSVTSPTC
+337 TSPSLAPNQQVGVPSALAVPPKDLGPIMPRELAERNLTDL
-352 AATPCCH
+352 
-359 TAGTSRRWNIR
+359 RRY
-370 TSWRRTCGPSS
+370 TVLP
-381 PTCRVAD
+381 
-388 PAPRRATINR
+388 
-398 AAATRRRRPRANR
+398 
-411 AGGSEVGPQF
+411 
-421 LTWHGGS
+421 HGGH
-428 GFVLGSRFG
+428 FAAMEYPEV
-437 IGGGGSGPMH
+437 
-447 SPGAVAWA
+447 VAQDVQA
-455 CGLMLPR
+455 FFADLPR
-462 GSWAGELDWA
+462 G
-472 ASPNDAAALR
+472 
-482 LVGAILAD
+482 
-490 MRDEWQSGERHDLS
+490 
-504 EGPWPNANQPGD
+504 
-516 TGGIAAN
+516 
-523 DSGE
+523 

>member
-1 MTSTAIRPFH
+1 MTSTAIRPFR

-19 DDLRDRLARTRWP
+19 DDLQDRLARTRWP

-47 TMKELTTYWRD
+47 TMKELATYWRD

-72 PHYTAGLDG
+72 PHYTAELDG

-121 PASHGGDPGICFDVV
+121 PDSHGGDPGICFDVA

-178 AGGDGGSVLAQLLG
+178 AGGDGGSVIAQLLG
-192 VHHPDSVLGA
+192 VHHPDSVLGV

-224 RYFAE
+224 RYFGE
-229 LQGWSLQEGAYAM
+229 LQGWSMQEGAYAM

-250 LAFGLSDSPVGFAAW
+250 LAFGLNDSPVGFAAW
-265 IIEKFCTWSDCDGRL
+265 IIEKFRTWSDCDGRL
-280 ENLYTKDE
+280 ENVYTKDE

-296 WLNGPPPGRSATARS
+296 WLNGPTARS
-311 SPPPRWPPTSRSACR
+311 VSYREEF
-326 VRWPCRPRTWG
+326 
-337 RSCPGSWPSVTSPTC
+337 TSPSLAPNQQVGVPSALAVPPKDLGPIMPRELAERNLTDL
-352 AATPCCH
+352 
-359 TAGTSRRWNIR
+359 RRY
-370 TSWRRTCGPSS
+370 TVLP
-381 PTCRVAD
+381 
-388 PAPRRATINR
+388 
-398 AAATRRRRPRANR
+398 
-411 AGGSEVGPQF
+411 
-421 LTWHGGS
+421 HGGH
-428 GFVLGSRFG
+428 FAAMEYPDV
-437 IGGGGSGPMH
+437 
-447 SPGAVAWA
+447 VAQDVRA
-455 CGLMLPR
+455 FFADLPR
-462 GSWAGELDWA
+462 G
-472 ASPNDAAALR
+472 
-482 LVGAILAD
+482 
-490 MRDEWQSGERHDLS
+490 
-504 EGPWPNANQPGD
+504 
-516 TGGIAAN
+516 
-523 DSGE
+523 

>member
-1 MTSTAIRPFH
+1 MTSTAIRPFR

-47 TMKELTTYWRD
+47 TMKELATYWRD

-72 PHYTAGLDG
+72 PHFTAELDG

-121 PASHGGDPGICFDVV
+121 PASHGGDPGICFDVA

-178 AGGDGGSVLAQLLG
+178 AGGDGGSVIAQLLG
-192 VHHPDSVLGA
+192 VHHPDSVLGV

-224 RYFAE
+224 RYFAG
-229 LQGWSLQEGAYAM
+229 LQGWSMQEGAYAM

-250 LAFGLSDSPVGFAAW
+250 LALGLNDSPVGFAAW
-265 IIEKFCTWSDCDGRL
+265 IIEKFRTWSDCDGRL
-280 ENLYTKDE
+280 ENVYTKDE

-296 WLNGPPPGRSATARS
+296 WLNGPTARS
-311 SPPPRWPPTSRSACR
+311 VSYREEF
-326 VRWPCRPRTWG
+326 
-337 RSCPGSWPSVTSPTC
+337 TSPSLAPNQQVGVPSALAVPPKDLGPIMPRELAERNLTDL
-352 AATPCCH
+352 
-359 TAGTSRRWNIR
+359 RRY
-370 TSWRRTCGPSS
+370 TVLP
-381 PTCRVAD
+381 
-388 PAPRRATINR
+388 
-398 AAATRRRRPRANR
+398 
-411 AGGSEVGPQF
+411 
-421 LTWHGGS
+421 HGGH
-428 GFVLGSRFG
+428 FAAMEYPDV
-437 IGGGGSGPMH
+437 
-447 SPGAVAWA
+447 VARDVRA
-455 CGLMLPR
+455 FFADLPR
-462 GSWAGELDWA
+462 G
-472 ASPNDAAALR
+472 
-482 LVGAILAD
+482 
-490 MRDEWQSGERHDLS
+490 
-504 EGPWPNANQPGD
+504 
-516 TGGIAAN
+516 
-523 DSGE
+523 

>member
-1 MTSTAIRPFH
+1 MTSTAIRPFR

-47 TMKELTTYWRD
+47 TMKELATYWRD

-72 PHYTAGLDG
+72 PHYTAELDG

-153 GLFRHIAEQLWTLMT
+153 GLFRSIAEQLWMLMT
-168 RELGYQRFGA
+168 LELGHQRFGA
-178 AGGDGGSVLAQLLG
+178 AGGDGGSVIAQLLG
-192 VHHPDSVLGA
+192 VHHPDSVLGV

-224 RYFAE
+224 RYFGE
-229 LQGWSLQEGAYAM
+229 LQGWSMQEGAYAM

-250 LAFGLSDSPVGFAAW
+250 LAFGLNDSPVGFAAW
-265 IIEKFCTWSDCDGRL
+265 IIEKFRTWSDCDGRL
-280 ENLYTKDE
+280 ENVYTKDE

-296 WLNGPPPGRSATARS
+296 WLNGPTARS
-311 SPPPRWPPTSRSACR
+311 VSYREEF
-326 VRWPCRPRTWG
+326 
-337 RSCPGSWPSVTSPTC
+337 TSPSLAPNQQVGVPSALAVPPKDLGPIMPRELAERNLTDL
-352 AATPCCH
+352 
-359 TAGTSRRWNIR
+359 RRY
-370 TSWRRTCGPSS
+370 TVLP
-381 PTCRVAD
+381 
-388 PAPRRATINR
+388 
-398 AAATRRRRPRANR
+398 
-411 AGGSEVGPQF
+411 
-421 LTWHGGS
+421 HGGH
-428 GFVLGSRFG
+428 FAAMEYPDV
-437 IGGGGSGPMH
+437 
-447 SPGAVAWA
+447 VAQDVRA
-455 CGLMLPR
+455 FFADLPR
-462 GSWAGELDWA
+462 G
-472 ASPNDAAALR
+472 
-482 LVGAILAD
+482 
-490 MRDEWQSGERHDLS
+490 
-504 EGPWPNANQPGD
+504 
-516 TGGIAAN
+516 
-523 DSGE
+523 

>member
-1 MTSTAIRPFH
+1 MTSTAIRPFR

-47 TMKELTTYWRD
+47 TMKELATYWRD

-72 PHYTAGLDG
+72 PHYTAELDG

-121 PASHGGDPGICFDVV
+121 PASHGGDPGICFDVA

-178 AGGDGGSVLAQLLG
+178 AGGDGGSVIAQLLG
-192 VHHPDSVLGA
+192 VHHPDSVLGV

-224 RYFAE
+224 RYFGE
-229 LQGWSLQEGAYAM
+229 LQGWSMQEGAYAM

-250 LAFGLSDSPVGFAAW
+250 LALGLNDSPVGFAAW
-265 IIEKFCTWSDCDGRL
+265 IIEKFRTWSDCDGRL
-280 ENLYTKDE
+280 ENVYTKDE

-296 WLNGPPPGRSATARS
+296 WLNGPTARS
-311 SPPPRWPPTSRSACR
+311 VSYREEF
-326 VRWPCRPRTWG
+326 
-337 RSCPGSWPSVTSPTC
+337 TSPSLAPNQQVGVPSALAVPPKDLGPIMPRELAERNLTDLRRYTVLPHGGHF
-352 AATPCCH
+352 AAMEYPDV
-359 TAGTSRRWNIR
+359 
-370 TSWRRTCGPSS
+370 
-381 PTCRVAD
+381 VAQD
-388 PAPRRATINR
+388 VRAFFADLPRR
-398 AAATRRRRPRANR
+398 
-411 AGGSEVGPQF
+411 
-421 LTWHGGS
+421 
-428 GFVLGSRFG
+428 
-437 IGGGGSGPMH
+437 
-447 SPGAVAWA
+447 
-455 CGLMLPR
+455 
-462 GSWAGELDWA
+462 
-472 ASPNDAAALR
+472 
-482 LVGAILAD
+482 
-490 MRDEWQSGERHDLS
+490 
-504 EGPWPNANQPGD
+504 
-516 TGGIAAN
+516 
-523 DSGE
+523 

>member
-1 MTSTAIRPFH
+1 MTSTAIRPFR
-11 VDVPQAEL
+11 VEVPQAEL

-47 TMKELTTYWRD
+47 TMKELATYWRD

-72 PHYTAGLDG
+72 PHFTAELDG

-121 PASHGGDPGICFDVV
+121 PASHSGDPGICFDVV

-153 GLFRHIAEQLWTLMT
+153 GLFRHIAERLWTLMT
-168 RELGYQRFGA
+168 RELGYRRFGA
-178 AGGDGGSVLAQLLG
+178 AGGDGGSVIAQLLG
-192 VHHPDSVLGA
+192 VHHSDSVLGV

-229 LQGWSLQEGAYAM
+229 LQGWSMQEGAYAM

-250 LAFGLSDSPVGFAAW
+250 LAFGLNDSPVGFAAW
-265 IIEKFCTWSDCDGRL
+265 IIEKFRTWSDCDGRL
-280 ENLYTKDE
+280 ENVYTKDE

-296 WLNGPPPGRSATARS
+296 WLNGPTARS
-311 SPPPRWPPTSRSACR
+311 VSYREEFTFPSLAPNQQVGVPSALAVPPKDLGPIMPRELAERNLTDL
-326 VRWPCRPRTWG
+326 
-337 RSCPGSWPSVTSPTC
+337 
-352 AATPCCH
+352 
-359 TAGTSRRWNIR
+359 RRY
-370 TSWRRTCGPSS
+370 TLLP
-381 PTCRVAD
+381 
-388 PAPRRATINR
+388 
-398 AAATRRRRPRANR
+398 
-411 AGGSEVGPQF
+411 
-421 LTWHGGS
+421 HGGH
-428 GFVLGSRFG
+428 FAAMEYPNV
-437 IGGGGSGPMH
+437 
-447 SPGAVAWA
+447 VAQDVRA
-455 CGLMLPR
+455 FFADLPR
-462 GSWAGELDWA
+462 G
-472 ASPNDAAALR
+472 
-482 LVGAILAD
+482 
-490 MRDEWQSGERHDLS
+490 
-504 EGPWPNANQPGD
+504 
-516 TGGIAAN
+516 
-523 DSGE
+523 

>member
-1 MTSTAIRPFH
+1 MTSTAIRPFR
-11 VDVPQAEL
+11 VDVAQAEL

-37 VGWDYGTDLA
+37 VGWDYGADLA
-47 TMKELTTYWRD
+47 TMKELATYWRD

-72 PHYTAGLDG
+72 PHYTAELNG

-178 AGGDGGSVLAQLLG
+178 AGGDGGSVIAQLLG
-192 VHHPDSVLGA
+192 VHHPDSVLGV

-229 LQGWSLQEGAYAM
+229 LQGWSMQEGAYAM

-250 LAFGLSDSPVGFAAW
+250 LAFGLNDSPIGFAAW
-265 IIEKFCTWSDCDGRL
+265 IIEKFRTWSDCDGRL
-280 ENLYTKDE
+280 ENVYTKDE

-296 WLNGPPPGRSATARS
+296 WLNGPTARS
-311 SPPPRWPPTSRSACR
+311 VSYREEF
-326 VRWPCRPRTWG
+326 
-337 RSCPGSWPSVTSPTC
+337 TSPSLAPNQQVGVPSALAVPPKDLGPIMPRELAERNLTDL
-352 AATPCCH
+352 
-359 TAGTSRRWNIR
+359 RRY
-370 TSWRRTCGPSS
+370 TVLP
-381 PTCRVAD
+381 
-388 PAPRRATINR
+388 
-398 AAATRRRRPRANR
+398 
-411 AGGSEVGPQF
+411 
-421 LTWHGGS
+421 HGGH
-428 GFVLGSRFG
+428 FAAMEYPDV
-437 IGGGGSGPMH
+437 
-447 SPGAVAWA
+447 VAQDMQA
-455 CGLMLPR
+455 FFADLPR
-462 GSWAGELDWA
+462 G
-472 ASPNDAAALR
+472 
-482 LVGAILAD
+482 
-490 MRDEWQSGERHDLS
+490 
-504 EGPWPNANQPGD
+504 
-516 TGGIAAN
+516 
-523 DSGE
+523 

>member
-1 MTSTAIRPFH
+1 MTSTAIRPFR

-19 DDLRDRLARTRWP
+19 DDLQDRLARTRWP

-47 TMKELTTYWRD
+47 TMKELATYWRD

-72 PHYTAGLDG
+72 PHFTAELDG

-178 AGGDGGSVLAQLLG
+178 AGGDGGSVIAQLLG
-192 VHHPDSVLGA
+192 VHHPDSVLGV

-224 RYFAE
+224 RYFGE
-229 LQGWSLQEGAYAM
+229 LQSWSMQEGAYAM

-250 LAFGLSDSPVGFAAW
+250 LAFWLNDSPVGFAAW
-265 IIEKFCTWSDCDGRL
+265 IIEKFRTWSDCDGRL
-280 ENLYTKDE
+280 ENVYTKDE

-296 WLNGPPPGRSATARS
+296 WLNGPTARS
-311 SPPPRWPPTSRSACR
+311 VSYREEF
-326 VRWPCRPRTWG
+326 
-337 RSCPGSWPSVTSPTC
+337 TSPSLAPNQQVGVPSALAVPPKDLGPIMPRELAERNLTDL
-352 AATPCCH
+352 
-359 TAGTSRRWNIR
+359 RRY
-370 TSWRRTCGPSS
+370 TVLP
-381 PTCRVAD
+381 
-388 PAPRRATINR
+388 
-398 AAATRRRRPRANR
+398 
-411 AGGSEVGPQF
+411 
-421 LTWHGGS
+421 HGGH
-428 GFVLGSRFG
+428 FAAMEYPDV
-437 IGGGGSGPMH
+437 
-447 SPGAVAWA
+447 VAQDVRA
-455 CGLMLPR
+455 FFADLPR
-462 GSWAGELDWA
+462 G
-472 ASPNDAAALR
+472 
-482 LVGAILAD
+482 
-490 MRDEWQSGERHDLS
+490 
-504 EGPWPNANQPGD
+504 
-516 TGGIAAN
+516 
-523 DSGE
+523 

>member
-1 MTSTAIRPFH
+1 MTSTAIRPFR

-37 VGWDYGTDLA
+37 VGWDYGTDPA
-47 TMKELTTYWRD
+47 TMKELATYWRD

-72 PHYTAGLDG
+72 PHFTAELDG

-168 RELGYQRFGA
+168 QELGYQRFGA
-178 AGGDGGSVLAQLLG
+178 AGGDGGSVIAQLLG
-192 VHHPDSVLGA
+192 VHHPDSVLGV

-224 RYFAE
+224 RYFGE
-229 LQGWSLQEGAYAM
+229 LQGWSMQEGAYAM

-250 LAFGLSDSPVGFAAW
+250 LAFGLNDSPVGFAAW
-265 IIEKFCTWSDCDGRL
+265 IIEKFRTWSDCDGRL
-280 ENLYTKDE
+280 ENVYTKDE

-296 WLNGPPPGRSATARS
+296 WLNGPTARS
-311 SPPPRWPPTSRSACR
+311 VSYREEF
-326 VRWPCRPRTWG
+326 
-337 RSCPGSWPSVTSPTC
+337 TSPSLAPNQQVGVPSALAVPPKDLGPIMPRELAERNLTDL
-352 AATPCCH
+352 
-359 TAGTSRRWNIR
+359 RRY
-370 TSWRRTCGPSS
+370 TVLP
-381 PTCRVAD
+381 
-388 PAPRRATINR
+388 
-398 AAATRRRRPRANR
+398 
-411 AGGSEVGPQF
+411 
-421 LTWHGGS
+421 HGGH
-428 GFVLGSRFG
+428 FAAMENPDV
-437 IGGGGSGPMH
+437 
-447 SPGAVAWA
+447 VAQDVRA
-455 CGLMLPR
+455 FFADLPR
-462 GSWAGELDWA
+462 G
-472 ASPNDAAALR
+472 
-482 LVGAILAD
+482 
-490 MRDEWQSGERHDLS
+490 
-504 EGPWPNANQPGD
+504 
-516 TGGIAAN
+516 
-523 DSGE
+523 

>member
-1 MTSTAIRPFH
+1 MTSTAIRPFR

-37 VGWDYGTDLA
+37 VGWDYGSDLA
-47 TMKELTTYWRD
+47 TMKELATYWRD

-72 PHYTAGLDG
+72 PHFTAALDG

-192 VHHPDSVLGA
+192 VHHPDSILGA
-202 HLTDLGFTIAFA
+202 HLTDLGFTITFA

-229 LQGWSLQEGAYAM
+229 LQGWSMQEGASAM

-265 IIEKFCTWSDCDGRL
+265 IIEKFRTWSDCDGRL
-280 ENLYTKDE
+280 ENVYTKDE

-296 WLNGPPPGRSATARS
+296 WLNGPTARS
-311 SPPPRWPPTSRSACR
+311 VSYREEF
-326 VRWPCRPRTWG
+326 
-337 RSCPGSWPSVTSPTC
+337 TSPSLAPNQQVGVPSALAVPPKDLGPIMPREL
-352 AATPCCH
+352 AARNLTDL
-359 TAGTSRRWNIR
+359 RRY
-370 TSWRRTCGPSS
+370 TVLP
-381 PTCRVAD
+381 
-388 PAPRRATINR
+388 
-398 AAATRRRRPRANR
+398 
-411 AGGSEVGPQF
+411 
-421 LTWHGGS
+421 HGGH
-428 GFVLGSRFG
+428 FAAMEYPDV
-437 IGGGGSGPMH
+437 
-447 SPGAVAWA
+447 VAQDVRA
-455 CGLMLPR
+455 FFADLPR
-462 GSWAGELDWA
+462 G
-472 ASPNDAAALR
+472 
-482 LVGAILAD
+482 
-490 MRDEWQSGERHDLS
+490 
-504 EGPWPNANQPGD
+504 
-516 TGGIAAN
+516 
-523 DSGE
+523 